1 MRVPARFEKVHLIFL
16 RQFLK
21 IFFQVKNLGK
31 KVVFL
36 TKNQIVSFYPLTS
49 SSTRSAHLLPEKC
62 ALLDR
67 EVRTS
72 WFRARNEGFRGGFG
86 V

>member
-1 MRVPARFEKVHLIFL
+1 M
-16 RQFLK
+16 
-21 IFFQVKNLGK
+21 
-31 KVVFL
+31 VVFL
-36 TKNQIVSFYPLTS
+36 TKNKIVSFYPLTS
-49 SSTRSAHLLPEKC
+49 SPTRSAHLLPEKC

-72 WFRARNEGFRGGFG
+72 WFRARNEGFWGGFG

>member
-1 MRVPARFEKVHLIFL
+1 MAVFFSKN
-16 RQFLK
+16 K
-21 IFFQVKNLGK
+21 IA
-31 KVVFL
+31 
-36 TKNQIVSFYPLTS
+36 SFYPLTS
-49 SSTRSAHLLPEKC
+49 SPTRSAHLLSEKC

-72 WFRARNEGFRGGFG
+72 RFRARNEGFWGGFW